1 MIDDNLVDAI
11 FAAWRAGRIE
21 EIVGFFAP
29 DAVWHFSATTKPP
42 AIGHA
47 AIRDFLIRYSG
58 MSRENRLR
66 LLRQVRQ
73 GDTIFFEAVED
84 FTTVQG
90 RDVKVPYAGCIILR
104 DGLIAEW
111 RDYFDRGLIDGQ
123 IQGTA
128 TLPDYAVALLDDPA
142 PCPLP
147 PVEGGKVGDILLT
160 ALARF
165 ADRTAFIDGDRQVSY
180 RALGQRIA
188 QALAAFARLGLAPG
202 DTVAQLSANSADMYA
217 VMAAAYIGGYRSLTL
232 HPLAG
237 RDDQQFILSDAGARV
252 LIADAGHAERARDL
266 SVAGLRRL
274 GHEAGAGVDCFWAAA
289 EADAPLPAQ
298 AQGSAETIV
307 RLAYTGGTTGR
318 PKGVMLSNR
327 ALVAN
332 TMMALAGIPWP
343 ADDIRFLCPAP
354 LSHGAGSI
362 VLPTLARG
370 GTIILQQGFEPGRF
384 YAALAHHKANV
395 TWLVPTMIISLLEAD
410 PTAREDVSSLRCLI
424 WSGAP
429 MAPGRIQQ
437 AIDRF
442 GPVLVQC
449 YGQTEAPNTI
459 LTLAGNDLARKPMA
473 AGRPFPGLEVAL
485 LGDDGG
491 PVAPGAA
498 GEICV
503 RGPVVMSGYWRMPDA
518 TSEAFAHG
526 WLHTGDIGRIDADGD
541 WHIIDRKKEMII
553 SGGFNVFPK
562 EVEDV
567 LTSRPGVAA
576 ACVFGVPHPK
586 WGEAV
591 AAVVVPAPGATLST
605 QTLAQA
611 VRDAKGPVQV
621 PKLIEQLPAIPLTG
635 LGKPDRK
642 ALRRMFEAQVQH
654 S

>member
-1 MIDDNLVDAI
+1 MSGDDLVENI
-11 FAAWRAGRIE
+11 FTAWRAGRIE
-21 EIVGFFAP
+21 EIVGLFAP
-29 DAVWHFSATTKPP
+29 DAIWHFSAATKPP

-47 AIRDFLIRYSG
+47 AIRDFLVRYSG

-73 GDTIFFEAVED
+73 GDTLFFEAVED
-84 FTTVQG
+84 FTTVQD
-90 RDVKVPYAGCIILR
+90 RIVQVPYAGCLTLR
-104 DGLIAEW
+104 DGLITDW

-128 TLPDYAVALLDDPA
+128 TLPDYALPLLDKPV
-142 PCPLP
+142 PCPVP
-147 PVEGGKVGDILLT
+147 PAKGGRVGDIILT

-165 ADRTAFIDGDRQVSY
+165 PDRIAFIDGESQVSY
-180 RALGQRIA
+180 ADLGRRIA
-188 QALAAFARLGLAPG
+188 QALDAFVRLGLRPG
-202 DTVAQLSANSADMYA
+202 DTVAQLSANGTDMYA

-237 RDDQQFILSDAGARV
+237 REDQQFILADAGARV
-252 LIADAGHAERARDL
+252 LIADAKHVVRATEL
-266 SVAGLRRL
+266 SVAGLRCL
-274 GHEAGAGVDCFWAAA
+274 GHAAA
-289 EADAPLPAQ
+289 DGLEPFWNAADTQTILPDQ
-298 AQGSAETIV
+298 AWGGAETIV

-332 TMMALAGIPWP
+332 SMMALAGIPWP

-354 LSHGAGSI
+354 ISHGAGSI
-362 VLPTLARG
+362 ILPTLVRG
-370 GTIILQQGFEPGRF
+370 GTIILQQGFEVARF
-384 YAALAHHKANV
+384 CAALTRYRANV
-395 TWLVPTMIISLLEAD
+395 TWLVPTMLIGLLDQAEAAHTD
-410 PTAREDVSSLRCLI
+410 FTSLRTLI

-429 MAPGRIQQ
+429 MAPGRVCQ

-459 LTLAGNDLARKPMA
+459 LTLAGTDLARKPMA

-485 LGDDGG
+485 LDGHG
-491 PVAPGAA
+491 QPVTKGAA

-503 RGPVVMSGYWRMPDA
+503 RGPLVMSGYWRMPEA
-518 TSEAFAHG
+518 SREAFAHG

-541 WHIIDRKKEMII
+541 WHIIDRQKEMII
-553 SGGFNVFPK
+553 TGGFNVFPK

-567 LTSRPGVAA
+567 LTAQPGVAA
-576 ACVFGVPHPK
+576 ACVFGAPHPK

-591 AAVVVPAPGATLST
+591 AAVVVTAPGATLSAEA
-605 QTLAQA
+605 LAQA
-611 VRDAKGPVQV
+611 VRDAKGPIQV
-621 PKLIEQLPAIPLTG
+621 PKLIEPIPAIPLTG

-642 ALRRMFEAQVQH
+642 ALRQMFQARMPE
-654 S
+654 

>member
-1 MIDDNLVDAI
+1 MSGDDLVGTI
-11 FAAWRAGRIE
+11 FTAWRAGRIE
-21 EIVGFFAP
+21 EIVGLFTP
-29 DAVWHFSATTKPP
+29 DAVWHFSAATKPP

-47 AIRDFLIRYSG
+47 AIRDFLVRYSG

-90 RDVKVPYAGCIILR
+90 RDVKVPYAGCITLR
-104 DGLIAEW
+104 DGLIDDW

-128 TLPDYAVALLDDPA
+128 ALPDYAMPLLDDPGQ
-142 PCPLP
+142 P
-147 PVEGGKVGDILLT
+147 PVPPTGGGLAGDILLT

-165 ADRTAFIDGDRQVSY
+165 PDRIAFIDGDRQVSY
-180 RALGQRIA
+180 GILGRRIA
-188 QALAAFARLGLAPG
+188 QALGAFARLGLRPG
-202 DTVAQLSANSADMYA
+202 DTVAQLSANSPDMYA

-237 RDDQQFILSDAGARV
+237 RDDQASILADAGARI
-252 LIADAGHAERARDL
+252 LIADAAHTARALEL
-266 SVAGLRRL
+266 SVTGLRRL
-274 GHEAGAGVDCFWAAA
+274 GHEAAGGLDGFWMPSD
-289 EADAPLPAQ
+289 ADTPLPGHAR
-298 AQGSAETIV
+298 GGAETIV

-343 ADDIRFLCPAP
+343 EDVRFLCPAP
-354 LSHGAGSI
+354 LSHGAGSLI
-362 VLPTLARG
+362 LPTLVRG
-370 GTIILQQGFEPGRF
+370 GTIILQQGFEVGRF
-384 YAALAHHKANV
+384 CAALERHKASV
-395 TWLVPTMIISLLEAD
+395 TWLVPTMIIGLLDDAGA
-410 PTAREDVSSLRCLI
+410 ARRDFSSLRTLV

-429 MAPGRIQQ
+429 MAPDRVRQ

-459 LTLAGNDLARKPMA
+459 LTLAGSDQARKPAA

-485 LGDDGG
+485 LDEDGKSVPAG
-491 PVAPGAA
+491 EA

-503 RGPVVMSGYWRMPDA
+503 RGPLVMSGYWRMPDA
-518 TSEAFAHG
+518 TREAFAHG
-526 WLHTGDIGRIDADGD
+526 WLHTGDIGRVDTEGD

-553 SGGFNVFPK
+553 SGGFNVFPR

-567 LTSRPGVAA
+567 LTAQPGVAA
-576 ACVFGVPHPK
+576 ACVFGVPHDK

-591 AAVVVPAPGATLST
+591 AALVVPCPGAMPVADDLIR
-605 QTLAQA
+605 A
-611 VRDAKGPVQV
+611 VRDAKGPVQA
-621 PKLIEQLPAIPLTG
+621 PKLIEFAASIPQTG

-642 ALRRMFEAQVQH
+642 ALRLAFAGRMRG
-654 S
+654 

>member
-1 MIDDNLVDAI
+1 MSGDDLVENI
-11 FAAWRAGRIE
+11 FTAWRAGRIE

-29 DAVWHFSATTKPP
+29 DAIWHFSAATKPP

-47 AIRDFLIRYSG
+47 AIRDFLVRYSG

-84 FTTVQG
+84 FTTVQD
-90 RDVKVPYAGCIILR
+90 RIVQVPYAGCLTLR
-104 DGLIAEW
+104 DGLITDW

-128 TLPDYAVALLDDPA
+128 TLPDYALPLLDKPA
-142 PCPLP
+142 PSPIP
-147 PVEGGKVGDILLT
+147 PAEGGRVGDIILT

-165 ADRTAFIDGDRQVSY
+165 PDRIAFIDGEGEVSY
-180 RALGQRIA
+180 ADLGRRIA
-188 QALAAFARLGLAPG
+188 QALGAFVRLGLRPG
-202 DTVAQLSANSADMYA
+202 DTVAQLSANGTDMYA

-237 RDDQQFILSDAGARV
+237 REDQQFILADAGARV
-252 LIADAGHAERARDL
+252 LIADAKHVVRAQEL
-266 SVAGLRRL
+266 SLPGLRRL
-274 GHEAGAGVDCFWAAA
+274 GHAAA
-289 EADAPLPAQ
+289 DGLEPFWTAADTESILPDQ
-298 AQGSAETIV
+298 AWGGAETIV

-332 TMMALAGIPWP
+332 SMMALAGIPWP
-343 ADDIRFLCPAP
+343 VDDIRFLCPAP
-354 LSHGAGSI
+354 ISHGAGSI
-362 VLPTLARG
+362 ILPTLVRG
-370 GTIILQQGFEPGRF
+370 GTIILQQGFDVTRF
-384 YAALAHHKANV
+384 CAALTRYKANV
-395 TWLVPTMIISLLEAD
+395 TWLVPTMLIGLLDQTDAAQAD
-410 PTAREDVSSLRCLI
+410 FTSLRTLI

-429 MAPGRIQQ
+429 MAPARVGQ

-459 LTLAGNDLARKPMA
+459 LTLAGTDLARKPMA

-485 LGDDGG
+485 LDGQG
-491 PVAPGAA
+491 QPVAKGAA

-503 RGPVVMSGYWRMPDA
+503 RGPLVMSCYWRMPEA
-518 TSEAFAHG
+518 SREAFAHG
-526 WLHTGDIGRIDADGD
+526 WLHTGDVGRIDADGD
-541 WHIIDRKKEMII
+541 WHIIDRQKEMII
-553 SGGFNVFPK
+553 TGGFNVFPK

-567 LTSRPGVAA
+567 LTAQPGVAA

-591 AAVVVPAPGATLST
+591 AAVVVTAPGATLSAEA
-605 QTLAQA
+605 LAQA
-611 VRDAKGPVQV
+611 VRDAKGPIQV
-621 PKLIEQLPAIPLTG
+621 PKLIEPMPAIPLTG

-642 ALRRMFEAQVQH
+642 ALRRMFQERMPQ
-654 S
+654 